1 MSLLEPPARRR
12 AVAHDAGSDEP
23 APAVGKRTRTG
34 GLRGPD
40 PDEHLALALTAGH
53 AQATRL
59 AAAIAARDFEAAF
72 IAAMASRRSLEL
84 ARASAP
90 AVRDGAARLAALEL
104 TLAPLLARAPE
115 EDLRAYEER
124 FRGGSVLDALGWTSS
139 DVGARSCPAWDAARR
154 RWEGRGNG
162 SPVGASLGELEDDLG
177 AGAPLDAATAAR
189 MSSRLGADVGH
200 ARIHEGAGARAK
212 ADAVGAAAFTVG
224 PHVVMGAPAT
234 DELLAHELAHTLQQK
249 DADRSRPIAHED
261 AGAESNADAVTE
273 RGAAATRSGVQ
284 LQRMPFGK
292 AREAATAGA
301 ARPGAA
307 PLAATVPGE
316 IRIDA
321 DGDRREELVLRF
333 STTETETRMV
343 VSRVNG
349 EPSEARELRWKLRP
363 STGFGRFAQVLQVTD
378 GHSPTIVECGDDR
391 IRISPARI
399 AAGRATY
406 AIETPDQKATLE
418 FAAASLAP
426 LVVQSGA
433 RRKDADRTSYDL
445 ELGEY
450 RDRFRFQLEANPS
463 RATFTIRPLS
473 GQHPIGAADVSLN
486 TWAQSLTLVAGDPR
500 SIRFNLGRGNDD
512 LVLYDRLEGKRD
524 PAAERTHTLTL
535 VGPGVAKETSVR
547 FAAESTL
554 RPRDDVD
561 SVLALQGDQGGFDT
575 LLANVHAHLTLAR
588 KQALGRGLI
597 SRATYDAWERLA
609 ILFAQL
615 DGQRKSSLVDPKK
628 RVDPGLKTHT
638 AVAALT
644 LQGHLHDDTA
654 KAPKAY
660 DRGLLKNKWTG
671 MGGHAQYG
679 HGFDLHKAI
688 LDEKWGKVYER
699 YRALVDGL
707 DRWIEDTLRPHSREE
722 GLQQASAR
730 ELAGALEDIAPH
742 SPVRVRATY
751 TPKEAPDKHIPLNLF
766 VYRDEKSWH
775 LRDVTNPKNI
785 FDDTIARTEDRVP
798 PHELFEKLDWNK
810 HFPAGEIRYRIP
822 GGRDGTVAC
831 NGKKL
836 WYEWFTEVAAWLGV
850 AALFMTGAGM
860 GAAAA
865 VSLVGA
871 AASGAIGAV
880 GDLADHASHNKLSA
894 TVVVLDLAQV
904 VAGVATSGQV
914 ITGRMLRAASAAA
927 SSSGSAAAWSRLAT
941 LGDTY
946 LAFSVASA
954 ASNTLTL
961 AVTTAETIEV
971 LRAVITDPNLTPSQ
985 RRDTLLRIVSQLAL
999 AGSLTL
1005 MSIHGDLA
1013 PVVREGGAIQIANQG
1028 GIPVAVPGGQ
1038 KVPRPS
1044 SNEPAP
1050 RMTKLAVGSERRH
1063 VDRHGAWLTELN
1075 TKLSPEEARW
1085 LRLLTYGKP
1094 PAEIHAMFDG
1104 DLEIAVA
1111 KARRSNLPNDLIKLR
1126 NTLSDDARKAFD
1138 AKWEDIVRGDANPDT
1153 SRINSFRKFLAAM
1166 KARSAGDLSSG
1177 LQKHAQPALDRITRA
1192 PEIAPYPREWNE
1204 KFKQESNATFARRL
1218 EEFRGTI
1225 DRSPQGAGGEGAVFV
1240 GGDETRALKRWF
1252 KSRLKDFQSAIDRL
1266 RAYRDTIN
1274 NNPQISKHV
1283 EVVRIYEVGD
1293 DWILRDWIKDSVEI
1307 RSAPE
1312 SELSRKASIDALQA
1326 STNAIERDLA
1336 KKLNER
1342 SANVH
1347 WSPSR
1352 AKMIVI
1358 DTQ

>member
-1 MSLLEPPARRR
+1 M
-12 AVAHDAGSDEP
+12 
-23 APAVGKRTRTG
+23 
-34 GLRGPD
+34 
-40 PDEHLALALTAGH
+40 
-53 AQATRL
+53 
-59 AAAIAARDFEAAF
+59 
-72 IAAMASRRSLEL
+72 
-84 ARASAP
+84 
-90 AVRDGAARLAALEL
+90 RDGAARLAALEL

-177 AGAPLDAATAAR
+177 AGAPLDPATAAR

-200 ARIHEGAGARAK
+200 ARIHEGAAAGAK
-212 ADAVGAAAFTVG
+212 ARAVGADAFTVG

-399 AAGRATY
+399 AGGRATY

-426 LVVQSGA
+426 LVVQSSA
-433 RRKDADRTSYDL
+433 RRKDGDRTAYDL

-561 SVLALQGDQGGFDT
+561 SVLAQQGDQGGFDT

-1005 MSIHGDLA
+1005 MSIHGDLGPVLREGRSLEVTSA
-1013 PVVREGGAIQIANQG
+1013 GGNPVV
-1028 GIPVAVPGGQ
+1028 VPGGA
-1038 KVPRPS
+1038 KATSPHGSPPTVAPRP
-1044 SNEPAP
+1044 
-1050 RMTKLAVGSERRH
+1050 TKLAAAVTPRPA
-1063 VDRHGAWLTELN
+1063 DRHQAWMRELD
-1075 TKLSPEEARW
+1075 TKLTREEARW
-1085 LRLLTYGKP
+1085 LRLLAHGKSA
-1094 PAEIHAMFDG
+1094 AEIHAMFDG
-1104 DLEIAVA
+1104 DLEIAIE
-1111 KARRSNLPNDLIKLR
+1111 KARRSNLPHDLIKLR
-1126 NTLSDDARKAFD
+1126 NRLTDDGRRAFD
-1138 AKWEDIVRGDANPDT
+1138 AKWEDMTRGELNPPA
-1153 SRINSFRKFLAAM
+1153 SRVDGFRKFLASM
-1166 KARSAGDLSSG
+1166 KERGRGDLST
-1177 LQKHAQPALDRITRA
+1177 ALHQYARPSPDRKIKSPQT
-1192 PEIAPYPREWNE
+1192 EPYPKEWDKKFLKQGNE
-1204 KFKQESNATFARRL
+1204 SFARRL
-1218 EEFRGTI
+1218 EDFRGTA
-1225 DRSPQGAGGEGAVFV
+1225 DHAHQGAGGEGTVFV
-1240 GGDETRALKRWF
+1240 GGDGTRALKRWF
-1252 KSRLKDFQSAIDRL
+1252 ASRSKDFAPAVTRL
-1266 RAYRDTIN
+1266 REYGNAIN
-1274 NNPQISKHV
+1274 NNPKVSRYV
-1283 EVVRIYEVGD
+1283 EVVRVYDVGE
-1293 DWILRDWIKDSVEI
+1293 DWIMRDWIAESVEM
-1307 RSAPE
+1307 RTAP
-1312 SELSRKASIDALQA
+1312 ASNTARTA
-1326 STNAIERDLA
+1326 AIEALRDSTGAIEKDLLR
-1336 KKLNER
+1336 KLEDM

-1347 WSPSR
+1347 WAPGR
-1352 AKMIVI
+1352 GKLIVI